1 MDKRG
6 TALDKLSFLYL
17 VIIVVVLV
25 TLLGRVSAAKDDTG
39 YELRFYSLD
48 IAYSIEGILW
58 IDEDVDEVYFVYALE
73 EGYVAGLKGYY
84 SAEEL
89 KGKKD
94 KLVVKKGLSVEEKKF
109 RTRAGY
115 DVEMNKLP
123 ADENLYLFK
132 RVKK

>member
-73 EGYVAGLKGYY
+73 EGYVAGLE
-84 SAEEL
+84 S
-89 KGKKD
+89 D
-94 KLVVKKGLSVEEKKF
+94 KIVGKKGLSVEEKKF